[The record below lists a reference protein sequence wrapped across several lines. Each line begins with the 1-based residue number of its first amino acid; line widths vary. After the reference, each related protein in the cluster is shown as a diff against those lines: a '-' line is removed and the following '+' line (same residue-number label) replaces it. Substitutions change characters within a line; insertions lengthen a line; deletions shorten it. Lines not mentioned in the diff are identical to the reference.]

1 MTVQGKGGRPKKS
14 DPDEYD
20 IYWNFTGSPWKSR
33 SAWLG
38 WVRSVLRKCWSRHP
52 RKVAFIQKNRVKI
65 VNPNPSSATRF
76 PTVWGAQC
84 DCCKEMVPLSGGKK
98 EKAAG
103 KKVAQIDHI
112 MPSGSL
118 KTIKDV
124 QGFFERLMLI
134 TDDSLRFLCNVC
146 NKDYALSEKLGIS
159 VEQAKAERFAISL
172 IKEKKDI
179 EWLAERGLSGKNA
192 TVRRKMI
199 VEQLMKGSSSGQQ

>member
-1 MTVQGKGGRPKKS
+1 MTVQGKGGRPKRS

-65 VNPNPSSATRF
+65 ANPNPSSATRF

-84 DCCKEMVPLSGGKK
+84 QCCKELVPLSGGKK

-172 IKEKKDI
+172 QKEKKDI
-179 EWLAERGLSGKNA
+179 EWLEERGLSGKNA
-192 TVRRKMI
+192 IVRRKMI
-199 VEQLMKGSSSGQQ
+199 VEQIMKEGGNG

>member
-1 MTVQGKGGRPKKS
+1 MTVAGKGGRPKKS
-14 DPDEYD
+14 DLDEYD
-20 IYWNFTGSPWKSR
+20 IYWNFAGSPWKSR
-33 SAWLG
+33 SAWMG
-38 WVRSVLRKCWSRHP
+38 WIRSVLRRAWSRHP
-52 RKVAFIQKNRVKI
+52 RKVAFVKKHRVKI
-65 VNPNPSSATRF
+65 DNPNPSSATRF

-84 DCCKEMVPLSGGKK
+84 ACCRELVPLSGGKK
-98 EKAAG
+98 ESG

-112 MPSGSL
+112 LPSGSL
-118 KTIKDV
+118 KNIKDV

-172 IKEKKDI
+172 QKEKKDV
-179 EWLAERGLSGKNA
+179 EWLAERGLFGKNA

-199 VEQLMKGSSSGQQ
+199 VEQIMKESGND

>member
-1 MTVQGKGGRPKKS
+1 MTVAGKGGRPKKT

-20 IYWNFTGSPWKSR
+20 QYWNFAGSPWKSR

-65 VNPNPSSATRF
+65 PNTNPSSAVRF

-84 DCCKEMVPLSGGKK
+84 ACCKELVPLSGGKK
-98 EKAAG
+98 ESG

-112 MPSGSL
+112 LPSGSL
-118 KTIKDV
+118 KNIKDV

-172 IKEKKDI
+172 QKEKKDV
-179 EWLAERGLSGKNA
+179 EWLQERGLSGKNA

-199 VEQLMKGSSSGQQ
+199 VEQIMKESENGTK